1 MAVILTQVAE
11 PFVAKVREPAV
22 PAGESVKVSVVM
34 AIVTF
39 ATDILMNVMAVPI
52 GYATLEFAGIVN
64 VRALLSA
71 TG

>member
-1 MAVILTQVAE
+1 MQVAD

-22 PAGESVKVSVVM
+22 PAGDKVNVSVVM

-39 ATDILMNVMAVPI
+39 ATAMLMNVMAVPI
-52 GYATLEFAGIVN
+52 GKATELFAGIVN
-64 VRALLSA
+64 VLALLSP

>member
-1 MAVILTQVAE
+1 MQVAD

-22 PAGESVKVSVVM
+22 PAGDKVKVSVVM

-39 ATDILMNVMAVPI
+39 ATAILMNVMAVPM

-71 TG
+71 AG

>member
-1 MAVILTQVAE
+1 MQVAD

-22 PAGESVKVSVVM
+22 PAGDKVNVSVVM

-39 ATDILMNVMAVPI
+39 ATAMLINVMAVP
-52 GYATLEFAGIVN
+52 
-64 VRALLSA
+64 